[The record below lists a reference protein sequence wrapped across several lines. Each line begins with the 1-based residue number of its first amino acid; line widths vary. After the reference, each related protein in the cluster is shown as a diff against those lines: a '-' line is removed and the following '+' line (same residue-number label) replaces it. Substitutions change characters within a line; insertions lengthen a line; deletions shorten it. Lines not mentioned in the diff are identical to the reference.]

1 MKKSVCFILGIFFI
15 CSIIGCCKTFKPVEK
30 TINPTLPKEA
40 DMYLLSAEFI
50 RSQTMLLNGRPLV
63 LGENNELPNLDPVRV
78 KGEIELPPATC
89 TFFVIK

>member
-40 DMYLLSAEFI
+40 ENQISKLKQSQISKMILSEEWMHLLY
-50 RSQTMLLNGRPLV
+50 
-63 LGENNELPNLDPVRV
+63 
-78 KGEIELPPATC
+78 
-89 TFFVIK
+89 